1 MLLTHELYQAY
12 HSVRCLP
19 PGMRAPFAVRPPSAA
34 CRCARCAAIST
45 PASHRAHWL
54 AAHARTSGGPAH
66 APARP
71 SPCAGLCTDLRRQ
84 LSRKELDWRH
94 TAGRTSIA
102 TVDGFRRDTTARAA
116 RWASDCTPSV
126 PPHMRAAAPD
136 VWRDLRDSSG
146 HSGWAGWARE
156 GASSVLACSS
166 AGKCTVATIAQP
178 ALPLAALGPT
188 RLGQALA
195 LRRSSVLCSVSIV
208 RPQEDAMPSSVPRSP
223 SLRGRSNATPSV
235 APAPKAAAAPTT
247 ATASALLAAA
257 AANPNQVR

>member
-84 LSRKELDWRH
+84 LSRTGLAWRH
-94 TAGRTSIA
+94 TAGRTSTA
-102 TVDGFRRDTTARAA
+102 TVDGSRCEHTPRTAR
-116 RWASDCTPSV
+116 RASDCTPLPAARV
-126 PPHMRAAAPD
+126 CGCHLVCGGLCETAQGLCAAPQCSPQCRLMD
-136 VWRDLRDSSG
+136 RLVR
-146 HSGWAGWARE
+146 ARPR
-156 GASSVLACSS
+156 AC
-166 AGKCTVATIAQP
+166 V
-178 ALPLAALGPT
+178 
-188 RLGQALA
+188 
-195 LRRSSVLCSVSIV
+195 RR
-208 RPQEDAMPSSVPRSP
+208 
-223 SLRGRSNATPSV
+223 RGRRCYLPR
-235 APAPKAAAAPTT
+235 P
-247 ATASALLAAA
+247 
-257 AANPNQVR
+257 

>member
-84 LSRKELDWRH
+84 LSRTGLAWRH
-94 TAGRTSIA
+94 TAGRTSTA

-116 RWASDCTPSV
+116 RGPRTARHPYHRTCVRLHLMCGGICETAQGTAGGRAGRGRAPAACSRAV
-126 PPHMRAAAPD
+126 PPAN
-136 VWRDLRDSSG
+136 
-146 HSGWAGWARE
+146 
-156 GASSVLACSS
+156 
-166 AGKCTVATIAQP
+166 
-178 ALPLAALGPT
+178 ALSR
-188 RLGQALA
+188 RL
-195 LRRSSVLCSVSIV
+195 
-208 RPQEDAMPSSVPRSP
+208 PSPP
-223 SLRGRSNATPSV
+223 FP
-235 APAPKAAAAPTT
+235 
-247 ATASALLAAA
+247 
-257 AANPNQVR
+257 